1 VIETAFVVEF
11 RHVSDLE
18 RARAALQEL
27 SPAMEISFL
36 DNKGIW

>member
-1 VIETAFVVEF
+1 MAFVVEF
-11 RHVSDLE
+11 RHLTDLE
-18 RARAALQEL
+18 RTRAALQAL